1 MEARAGK
8 CCLYVSI
15 DSERLTQ
22 IASWKRNISRSAT
35 LQVNKS
41 QKKKGYFALQ
51 PHTGCDCGSNAKQH
65 MDMSTKSK
73 PSTTQRFPLTSEPK
87 PADSSPNQTA
97 LPFRPLAHPLFL
109 CDSQALAFGRASIG
123 VLSVYQSPIPAL
135 SGRVV
140 NFLYVVITYGEELL
154 VSATPAVYELLP

>member
-1 MEARAGK
+1 MLSL
-8 CCLYVSI
+8 CLHWLWKINTDRFLEKKHFKVCN
-15 DSERLTQ
+15 LTGQ
-22 IASWKRNISRSAT
+22 
-35 LQVNKS
+35 QEP
-41 QKKKGYFALQ
+41 KKKGYFALQ

-109 CDSQALAFGRASIG
+109 CDSKALAFGRASIG